1 MTSDGF
7 WIPLFQVIAIDIV
20 LGGDNA
26 VVIALAARSLPK
38 KQQKPA
44 VLWGTGAAVVMRIIL
59 ALFAI
64 KLLLLPWLKVLGGLL
79 LFWIGAKLLA
89 GTEHKKDVSEA
100 TSLMSAIKIILL
112 ADLALS
118 LDNVV
123 ALAATARGSLLLLV
137 LGLVISIPIIIYGGV
152 FAIRLMERYPII
164 ITLGGALLG
173 WVGGEMMI
181 GDVALKGLV
190 GTEHRTLGIGAGI
203 AGIVVVLLGGF
214 LLRKIKSS
222 KAAQ

>member
-7 WIPLFQVIAIDIV
+7 WIPLLQVIAIDIV

-38 KQQKPA
+38 EQQKPA

-137 LGLVISIPIIIYGGV
+137 LGLVIIIPIIIYGGV
-152 FAIRLMERYPII
+152 FAILLMERYPII

-173 WVGGEMMI
+173 WVGGEMII

-190 GTEHRTLGIGAGI
+190 GTELRTLGIGAGI
-203 AGIVVVLLGGF
+203 AGIVAVLLGGS
-214 LLRKIKSS
+214 LLRRIKSS
-222 KAAQ
+222 KSS